1 MLLIAK
7 EKFQVLKIQKINTTF
22 FVKEVSLK
30 NNESYK
36 IASCFAELTVVSVME
51 LLNYL
56 QNNKLWFLFSITE
69 LKWIYLSIDTLE
81 ELICLISGL

>member
-51 LLNYL
+51 ILNYL
-56 QNNKLWFLFSITE
+56 
-69 LKWIYLSIDTLE
+69 
-81 ELICLISGL
+81 

>member
-30 NNESYK
+30 NNESYQ

-56 QNNKLWFLFSITE
+56 
-69 LKWIYLSIDTLE
+69 
-81 ELICLISGL
+81 